1 MAPVAGKA
9 MRKRKRVTFAVMPED
24 GVTAADGTMPDDSH
38 EAESMKVAI
47 GEVTADDPRPDD
59 DRTAH
64 STSGETTARGTEVT
78 EGTTKTRRRTKTRSS
93 ARGWR
98 KTAKAGGG
106 EKNGGGTR
114 RKAAKLPEVGTAAG
128 QHGGDEVEAV
138 RRPTGGPTLQ
148 LTDAEIIDAQAK
160 TRLVQRLLDVGEHQE
175 QEVTRQFGLVT
186 IKTSTGRRVALPPAL

>member
-93 ARGWR
+93 
-98 KTAKAGGG
+98 TAKAGGG

>member
-1 MAPVAGKA
+1 MVPVAGKA
-9 MRKRKRVTFAVMPED
+9 MRKRKCVTFAVMPED

-93 ARGWR
+93 AS
-98 KTAKAGGG
+98 TTKAGDS
-106 EKNGGGTR
+106 TR
-114 RKAAKLPEVGTAAG
+114 ESRALAAPKT
-128 QHGGDEVEAV
+128 
-138 RRPTGGPTLQ
+138 PTLKSS
-148 LTDAEIIDAQAK
+148 TAVSA
-160 TRLVQRLLDVGEHQE
+160 R
-175 QEVTRQFGLVT
+175 EV
-186 IKTSTGRRVALPPAL
+186 ISSAAAAC